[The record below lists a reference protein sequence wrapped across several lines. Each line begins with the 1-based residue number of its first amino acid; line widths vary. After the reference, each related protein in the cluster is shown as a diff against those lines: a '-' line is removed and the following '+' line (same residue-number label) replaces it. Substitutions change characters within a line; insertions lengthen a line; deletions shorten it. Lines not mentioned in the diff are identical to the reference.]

1 MREETYGRQLYVCAL
16 VVVVALSVA
25 GNAIYAYAK
34 PTTGEAAVLSP
45 GWAAFA
51 HTVPPILLLL
61 VTEVFAVASS
71 KFDGQGRMWALA
83 GVVVVAGS
91 AFVVSFDAL
100 REVGLMAKVR
110 PELAFLVPVMLDVA
124 VVVCTVLV
132 LMASRQIQRDRAAA
146 LMAGTVVQ
154 AAEEVTVHAVT
165 TPANTAVEG
174 TEVFVQAEPG
184 ERAGTL
190 VQDLTVQAEPDGQ
203 DPAED
208 VTEVVQE
215 AREHDAEVAVQAV
228 DQREQTDA
236 ESVAQ
241 ERAEPA
247 EQCANGVDRADGEV
261 AQTRLH
267 IVRSDDAEVAQ
278 VRADRDADVLAHE
291 QGVKEHRAGTV
302 DQSVQALAEAVHAE
316 VSPAVDVWMLAQ
328 LITARREGASFRE
341 LGELA
346 GVAPNTARKWM
357 KTADEL
363 EEEPAG

>member
-61 VTEVFAVASS
+61 VTEVLAVASS
-71 KFDGQGRMWALA
+71 KFDGKGRMWALA

-124 VVVCTVLV
+124 IIVCTVLV

-203 DPAED
+203 GIAED

-236 ESVAQ
+236 DSL
-241 ERAEPA
+241 
-247 EQCANGVDRADGEV
+247 

-267 IVRSDDAEVAQ
+267 IVRSDDAELAQ
-278 VRADRDADVLAHE
+278 VRANRDAEVLAHE
-291 QGVKEHRAGTV
+291 EGVQEHRAGSV